1 MKKLL
6 SALVISALSIGL
18 LPAST
23 AVAADTT
30 TPATKKIVKKKINK
44 GKKTKAAPAP
54 FAFAAPDDEDTGA
67 PIDPKKAEATE
78 YQCELGATLTI
89 FRNAEDNN
97 YIALRYQ
104 NLITRMKR
112 VGTTTGA
119 NRFENKKSG
128 LVWIGIPAKGILL
141 DAKQGRQLA
150 NDCKDAEQ
158 LKPVIVSPVA
168 PAETAK
174 PVEAAKPSEAAKP
187 TEMTKPVEAAKP
199 AEPTKPAKN

>member
-1 MKKLL
+1 MKKLFSALAL
-6 SALVISALSIGL
+6 SALSVGILSV
-18 LPAST
+18 ST

-30 TPATKKIVKKKINK
+30 APIAKKTVHKKHKKKP
-44 GKKTKAAPAP
+44 APAP
-54 FAFAAPDDEDTGA
+54 FALAAPDDEDTGA
-67 PIDPKKAEATE
+67 PIDPVKAEATE

-89 FRNAEDNN
+89 FRNTEDNN

-104 NLITRMKR
+104 KLITRMKR

-150 NDCKDAEQ
+150 NECKDSEQ
-158 LKPVIVSPVA
+158 SKPSIVA
-168 PAETAK
+168 P
-174 PVEAAKPSEAAKP
+174 VEPA
-187 TEMTKPVEAAKP
+187 EAAKP
-199 AEPTKPAKN
+199 APSVQPAEATKPAKN